1 MMCGA
6 AGLPVLCMQ
15 TGGSWI
21 FGGGLDLTSQM
32 PRYSRMARI
41 TDGSS
46 MLLMIRMPTFN
57 SNNSYHAAYLPLT
70 ICLIVVTI
78 KP

>member
-1 MMCGA
+1 MMYGA

-32 PRYSRMARI
+32 PR
-41 TDGSS
+41 
-46 MLLMIRMPTFN
+46 
-57 SNNSYHAAYLPLT
+57 
-70 ICLIVVTI
+70 
-78 KP
+78 